1 MNPIVRPTGILIE
14 NSKILLVKQKLKEQ
28 QHWSLPGGAL
38 EYGEDIERCL
48 IREMKE
54 ETGIKVKIKDLL
66 YICDR
71 FRTLKHHIVDISF
84 LVERAESE
92 SVLNSFSDKDGE
104 VLCEIKMVSIDEVRN
119 FGFSKN
125 FYYLLK
131 DNFPERGS
139 YKGDFHTFY
148 G

>member
-14 NSKILLVKQKLKEQ
+14 GGKILLIKQKLNEQ
-28 QHWSLPGGAL
+28 QNWSLPGGAL
-38 EYGEDIERCL
+38 EYGETIEQCL

-54 ETGIKVKIKDLL
+54 ETGINIVVKDLL

-84 LVERAESE
+84 LVERTDGKIE
-92 SVLNSFSDKDGE
+92 LKSFSDKDGE
-104 VLCEIKMVSIDEVRN
+104 VLCKIKMVSIEDILGY
-119 FGFSKN
+119 GFSDKFLYLIKN
-125 FYYLLK
+125 G
-131 DNFPERGS
+131 FPKRGS
-139 YKGDFHTFY
+139 YQGDFHTFY